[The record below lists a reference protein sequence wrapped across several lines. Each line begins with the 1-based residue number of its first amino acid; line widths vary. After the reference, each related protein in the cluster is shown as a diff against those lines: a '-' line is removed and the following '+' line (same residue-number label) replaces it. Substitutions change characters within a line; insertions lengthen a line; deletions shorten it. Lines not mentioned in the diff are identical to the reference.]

1 METHGDRYHLCPRH
15 LIAMKYGD
23 IRPAHEPKSFGLQI
37 RIALG
42 EEPPEALERFRA
54 AEAPIEET
62 VDE

>member
-1 METHGDRYHLCPRH
+1 
-15 LIAMKYGD
+15 MKYGD